1 MDFTLYS
8 IKEEKEE
15 IEENSE
21 LFCFVSWRQFM
32 NMSKFLIEA
41 LKFSVWRVIKEIQIH
56 LDNLN
61 IYKVQCYVQKK
72 KKNRILSVDTKLA

>member
-1 MDFTLYS
+1 
-8 IKEEKEE
+8 
-15 IEENSE
+15 
-21 LFCFVSWRQFM
+21 M

-41 LKFSVWRVIKEIQIH
+41 LKFSVWRVLKEIQIH

>member
-8 IKEEKEE
+8 IKIK
-15 IEENSE
+15 ENSE
-21 LFCFVSWRQFM
+21 FFCFVSWGQFM

-41 LKFSVWRVIKEIQIH
+41 LKFSVWRVIQEIQTN
-56 LDNLN
+56 LENLN
-61 IYKVQCYVQKK
+61 NRKVQCYVQKK